1 VLEHFGPI
9 DDSVL
14 EPVVELVIEPVVDSG
29 FDPFSVESVFDFTPF
44 HNSDVGSFGISGAL
58 VFGSAPDVAETSEEV
73 FVFLA

>member
-1 VLEHFGPI
+1 
-9 DDSVL
+9 
-14 EPVVELVIEPVVDSG
+14 VDSG

-58 VFGSAPDVAETSEEV
+58 VFGSAPNVVEASEEV